1 MSSAVL
7 SSANVHDLH
16 ACPSEKAVGLDLRRR
31 EALCHQAE
39 HVAQLVV
46 GQLVPSSGNSQVDV
60 DCRIVF
66 DLLHNKSGYRTAKV
80 R

>member
-1 MSSAVL
+1 MH
-7 SSANVHDLH
+7 NLH
-16 ACPSEKAVGLDLRRR
+16 AGPSEKAVGLDLRRG
-31 EALCHQAE
+31 EALGQQAE

-46 GQLVPSSGNSQVDV
+46 VQFIPSSWDSEDDV

-66 DLLHNKSGYRTAKV
+66 VLCHNKSGYRTAKV